1 MKKNS
6 RRILVLALFSFFL
19 GWIMLDI
26 SAAFFKN
33 DDKSFIKKELAWRE
47 NRDKRMRLQTS
58 WLNVAGLFWLVEG
71 ENSFGTN
78 PLNKIKLPQ
87 GSAPSSAGK
96 FIFYKG
102 KITVVAN
109 QGVELKAQDKP
120 ITQKILKGDDSG
132 RPDIIALND
141 LRMWVIKR
149 GDQYAIR
156 LRDLNALAYKNYKGL
171 DFFPPSKKYKIIADF
186 VPYPDPKKVT
196 LDTIIGTE
204 TEMTSPGYVKF
215 FIDGQEYSLE
225 AFSGGSKS
233 LFFIFKDETNGK
245 ETYEASRFMVS
256 DVLDNGK
263 VDLNFNRA
271 YNPPCAYTPYAT
283 CPLPPPQNY
292 LKVRIEAG
300 EKKYPGS
307 HH

>member
-19 GWIMLDI
+19 GWIILDI

-102 KITVVAN
+102 KVQLSQTRVWN
-109 QGVELKAQDKP
+109 LKH
-120 ITQKILKGDDSG
+120 KIS
-132 RPDIIALND
+132 
-141 LRMWVIKR
+141 
-149 GDQYAIR
+149 
-156 LRDLNALAYKNYKGL
+156 
-171 DFFPPSKKYKIIADF
+171 S
-186 VPYPDPKKVT
+186 
-196 LDTIIGTE
+196 
-204 TEMTSPGYVKF
+204 
-215 FIDGQEYSLE
+215 
-225 AFSGGSKS
+225 
-233 LFFIFKDETNGK
+233 
-245 ETYEASRFMVS
+245 
-256 DVLDNGK
+256 
-263 VDLNFNRA
+263 
-271 YNPPCAYTPYAT
+271 
-283 CPLPPPQNY
+283 
-292 LKVRIEAG
+292 
-300 EKKYPGS
+300 
-307 HH
+307 